1 MRVKKIFGSILA
13 GVLIVSGVS
22 MSANAAD
29 IAPKNFEHRDR
40 VIELSLE
47 RASGSFNMTVPAKS
61 ILRADKSFPLEAGET
76 VTIKATYSPFSA
88 SVDFGLVDSKGKFH
102 YLTVNNGTF
111 DKTIKVDTRG
121 NYVFAVRNNSS
132 NSVSVKGMVSSTAT
146 ILTTDS
152 TKVPAGY
159 VKASAELYRGI
170 ALAAYSGPVANGALS
185 TGITA
190 TTGGA
195 SGKGTYTAH
204 GTTWYKGSDGEM
216 KTLELESVDYYM
228 AVRANGGVDLSTEE
242 KQIHTNA
249 AGETYGEALVV
260 KYLNEDVD
268 MISAIGKNG
277 TEGYIKVSDLPQNIP
292 DYVPHDHEIPVY
304 ASDGVTVIDSFFIS
318 SGYTDTVG

>member
-1 MRVKKIFGSILA
+1 MKFQNKIVKRLVSILLCGSICVVA
-13 GVLIVSGVS
+13 AVAVSYS
-22 MSANAAD
+22 PWTS
-29 IAPKNFEHRDR
+29 
-40 VIELSLE
+40 
-47 RASGSFNMTVPAKS
+47 
-61 ILRADKSFPLEAGET
+61 T
-76 VTIKATYSPFSA
+76 VTGMSNIKYHGRTS
-88 SVDFGLVDSKGKFH
+88 
-102 YLTVNNGTF
+102 
-111 DKTIKVDTRG
+111 
-121 NYVFAVRNNSS
+121 
-132 NSVSVKGMVSSTAT
+132 
-146 ILTTDS
+146 
-152 TKVPAGY
+152 
-159 VKASAELYRGI
+159 
-170 ALAAYSGPVANGALS
+170 
-185 TGITA
+185 
-190 TTGGA
+190 GA

>member
-1 MRVKKIFGSILA
+1 MVAMRVKKIFGSILA

-29 IAPKNFEHRDR
+29 IAPKNFEHR
-40 VIELSLE
+40 
-47 RASGSFNMTVPAKS
+47 
-61 ILRADKSFPLEAGET
+61 
-76 VTIKATYSPFSA
+76 
-88 SVDFGLVDSKGKFH
+88 
-102 YLTVNNGTF
+102 
-111 DKTIKVDTRG
+111 
-121 NYVFAVRNNSS
+121 
-132 NSVSVKGMVSSTAT
+132 
-146 ILTTDS
+146 
-152 TKVPAGY
+152 
-159 VKASAELYRGI
+159 
-170 ALAAYSGPVANGALS
+170 
-185 TGITA
+185 
-190 TTGGA
+190 
-195 SGKGTYTAH
+195 
-204 GTTWYKGSDGEM
+204 DGEM

>member
-40 VIELSLE
+40 VI
-47 RASGSFNMTVPAKS
+47 
-61 ILRADKSFPLEAGET
+61 
-76 VTIKATYSPFSA
+76 
-88 SVDFGLVDSKGKFH
+88 
-102 YLTVNNGTF
+102 
-111 DKTIKVDTRG
+111 
-121 NYVFAVRNNSS
+121 
-132 NSVSVKGMVSSTAT
+132 
-146 ILTTDS
+146 
-152 TKVPAGY
+152 
-159 VKASAELYRGI
+159 
-170 ALAAYSGPVANGALS
+170 
-185 TGITA
+185 
-190 TTGGA
+190 
-195 SGKGTYTAH
+195 
-204 GTTWYKGSDGEM
+204 
-216 KTLELESVDYYM
+216 ELESVDYYM

-292 DYVPHDHEIPVY
+292 DYVPHDQEIPVY

>member
-29 IAPKNFEHRDR
+29 IAPKNFEHR
-40 VIELSLE
+40 E
-47 RASGSFNMTVPAKS
+47 
-61 ILRADKSFPLEAGET
+61 
-76 VTIKATYSPFSA
+76 
-88 SVDFGLVDSKGKFH
+88 
-102 YLTVNNGTF
+102 
-111 DKTIKVDTRG
+111 
-121 NYVFAVRNNSS
+121 
-132 NSVSVKGMVSSTAT
+132 
-146 ILTTDS
+146 
-152 TKVPAGY
+152 
-159 VKASAELYRGI
+159 
-170 ALAAYSGPVANGALS
+170 
-185 TGITA
+185 
-190 TTGGA
+190 
-195 SGKGTYTAH
+195 GTYTAH

>member
-1 MRVKKIFGSILA
+1 MKFQNKIVKRLVSILLCGSICVVA
-13 GVLIVSGVS
+13 AVAVS
-22 MSANAAD
+22 
-29 IAPKNFEHRDR
+29 
-40 VIELSLE
+40 
-47 RASGSFNMTVPAKS
+47 
-61 ILRADKSFPLEAGET
+61 
-76 VTIKATYSPFSA
+76 YSP
-88 SVDFGLVDSKGKFH
+88 
-102 YLTVNNGTF
+102 
-111 DKTIKVDTRG
+111 
-121 NYVFAVRNNSS
+121 
-132 NSVSVKGMVSSTAT
+132 
-146 ILTTDS
+146 
-152 TKVPAGY
+152 
-159 VKASAELYRGI
+159 
-170 ALAAYSGPVANGALS
+170 
-185 TGITA
+185 
-190 TTGGA
+190 
-195 SGKGTYTAH
+195 
-204 GTTWYKGSDGEM
+204 WYKGSDGEM

>member
-1 MRVKKIFGSILA
+1 MKFQNKIVKRLVSILLCGSICVVA
-13 GVLIVSGVS
+13 AVAVS
-22 MSANAAD
+22 
-29 IAPKNFEHRDR
+29 
-40 VIELSLE
+40 
-47 RASGSFNMTVPAKS
+47 
-61 ILRADKSFPLEAGET
+61 
-76 VTIKATYSPFSA
+76 YSPW
-88 SVDFGLVDSKGKFH
+88 
-102 YLTVNNGTF
+102 T
-111 DKTIKVDTRG
+111 
-121 NYVFAVRNNSS
+121 
-132 NSVSVKGMVSSTAT
+132 ST
-146 ILTTDS
+146 
-152 TKVPAGY
+152 
-159 VKASAELYRGI
+159 
-170 ALAAYSGPVANGALS
+170 
-185 TGITA
+185 
-190 TTGGA
+190 
-195 SGKGTYTAH
+195 
-204 GTTWYKGSDGEM
+204 KGSDGEM

>member
-1 MRVKKIFGSILA
+1 MKFQNKIVKRLVSILLCGSICVVA
-13 GVLIVSGVS
+13 AVAVS
-22 MSANAAD
+22 
-29 IAPKNFEHRDR
+29 
-40 VIELSLE
+40 
-47 RASGSFNMTVPAKS
+47 
-61 ILRADKSFPLEAGET
+61 
-76 VTIKATYSPFSA
+76 YSPWTS
-88 SVDFGLVDSKGKFH
+88 
-102 YLTVNNGTF
+102 TV
-111 DKTIKVDTRG
+111 
-121 NYVFAVRNNSS
+121 
-132 NSVSVKGMVSSTAT
+132 
-146 ILTTDS
+146 
-152 TKVPAGY
+152 
-159 VKASAELYRGI
+159 
-170 ALAAYSGPVANGALS
+170 

>member
-47 RASGSFNMTVPAKS
+47 RA
-61 ILRADKSFPLEAGET
+61 
-76 VTIKATYSPFSA
+76 
-88 SVDFGLVDSKGKFH
+88 
-102 YLTVNNGTF
+102 
-111 DKTIKVDTRG
+111 
-121 NYVFAVRNNSS
+121 
-132 NSVSVKGMVSSTAT
+132 
-146 ILTTDS
+146 
-152 TKVPAGY
+152 
-159 VKASAELYRGI
+159 
-170 ALAAYSGPVANGALS
+170 
-185 TGITA
+185 
-190 TTGGA
+190 
-195 SGKGTYTAH
+195 
-204 GTTWYKGSDGEM
+204 SDGEM

>member
-1 MRVKKIFGSILA
+1 MKFQNKIVKRLVSILLCGSICVVA
-13 GVLIVSGVS
+13 AVAVSYS
-22 MSANAAD
+22 PWTS
-29 IAPKNFEHRDR
+29 
-40 VIELSLE
+40 
-47 RASGSFNMTVPAKS
+47 
-61 ILRADKSFPLEAGET
+61 T
-76 VTIKATYSPFSA
+76 VTGMSNIKY
-88 SVDFGLVDSKGKFH
+88 
-102 YLTVNNGTF
+102 
-111 DKTIKVDTRG
+111 
-121 NYVFAVRNNSS
+121 
-132 NSVSVKGMVSSTAT
+132 
-146 ILTTDS
+146 
-152 TKVPAGY
+152 
-159 VKASAELYRGI
+159 
-170 ALAAYSGPVANGALS
+170 
-185 TGITA
+185 
-190 TTGGA
+190 
-195 SGKGTYTAH
+195 H
-204 GTTWYKGSDGEM
+204 GRTGEM

>member
-29 IAPKNFEHRDR
+29 IAPKNF
-40 VIELSLE
+40 
-47 RASGSFNMTVPAKS
+47 
-61 ILRADKSFPLEAGET
+61 
-76 VTIKATYSPFSA
+76 
-88 SVDFGLVDSKGKFH
+88 
-102 YLTVNNGTF
+102 
-111 DKTIKVDTRG
+111 
-121 NYVFAVRNNSS
+121 
-132 NSVSVKGMVSSTAT
+132 
-146 ILTTDS
+146 
-152 TKVPAGY
+152 
-159 VKASAELYRGI
+159 
-170 ALAAYSGPVANGALS
+170 
-185 TGITA
+185 
-190 TTGGA
+190 
-195 SGKGTYTAH
+195 
-204 GTTWYKGSDGEM
+204 GEM

>member
-29 IAPKNFEHRDR
+29 IAPKNFEHR
-40 VIELSLE
+40 
-47 RASGSFNMTVPAKS
+47 G
-61 ILRADKSFPLEAGET
+61 
-76 VTIKATYSPFSA
+76 
-88 SVDFGLVDSKGKFH
+88 
-102 YLTVNNGTF
+102 
-111 DKTIKVDTRG
+111 
-121 NYVFAVRNNSS
+121 
-132 NSVSVKGMVSSTAT
+132 
-146 ILTTDS
+146 
-152 TKVPAGY
+152 
-159 VKASAELYRGI
+159 
-170 ALAAYSGPVANGALS
+170 
-185 TGITA
+185 
-190 TTGGA
+190 
-195 SGKGTYTAH
+195 GKGTYTAH

>member
-1 MRVKKIFGSILA
+1 MKFQNKIVKRLVSILLCGSICVVA
-13 GVLIVSGVS
+13 AVAVSYS
-22 MSANAAD
+22 PWTS
-29 IAPKNFEHRDR
+29 
-40 VIELSLE
+40 
-47 RASGSFNMTVPAKS
+47 
-61 ILRADKSFPLEAGET
+61 T
-76 VTIKATYSPFSA
+76 VT
-88 SVDFGLVDSKGKFH
+88 
-102 YLTVNNGTF
+102 
-111 DKTIKVDTRG
+111 
-121 NYVFAVRNNSS
+121 
-132 NSVSVKGMVSSTAT
+132 
-146 ILTTDS
+146 
-152 TKVPAGY
+152 
-159 VKASAELYRGI
+159 
-170 ALAAYSGPVANGALS
+170 NGALS

>member
-1 MRVKKIFGSILA
+1 MKFQNKIVKRLVSILLCGSICVVA
-13 GVLIVSGVS
+13 AVAVSYS
-22 MSANAAD
+22 PWTS
-29 IAPKNFEHRDR
+29 
-40 VIELSLE
+40 
-47 RASGSFNMTVPAKS
+47 
-61 ILRADKSFPLEAGET
+61 T
-76 VTIKATYSPFSA
+76 VTGMSNIK
-88 SVDFGLVDSKGKFH
+88 
-102 YLTVNNGTF
+102 
-111 DKTIKVDTRG
+111 
-121 NYVFAVRNNSS
+121 
-132 NSVSVKGMVSSTAT
+132 
-146 ILTTDS
+146 
-152 TKVPAGY
+152 
-159 VKASAELYRGI
+159 YR
-170 ALAAYSGPVANGALS
+170 
-185 TGITA
+185 
-190 TTGGA
+190 GA

>member
-1 MRVKKIFGSILA
+1 MKFQNKIVKRLVSILLCGSICVVA
-13 GVLIVSGVS
+13 AVAVSYS
-22 MSANAAD
+22 PWTS
-29 IAPKNFEHRDR
+29 
-40 VIELSLE
+40 
-47 RASGSFNMTVPAKS
+47 
-61 ILRADKSFPLEAGET
+61 T
-76 VTIKATYSPFSA
+76 VTGMSNIKYHGRTSITA
-88 SVDFGLVDSKGKFH
+88 S
-102 YLTVNNGTF
+102 
-111 DKTIKVDTRG
+111 
-121 NYVFAVRNNSS
+121 
-132 NSVSVKGMVSSTAT
+132 KGMVSSTAT
-146 ILTTDS
+146 
-152 TKVPAGY
+152 
-159 VKASAELYRGI
+159 
-170 ALAAYSGPVANGALS
+170 AAYSGPVANGALS